1 MTVTHLHIIPR
12 AIAAERGMNR
22 YFTGTPC
29 PYGHVAERRTVRT
42 SCLGCQEVSM
52 LSRRAKRLGERAER
66 AKTDPKWVA
75 PAVAQY
81 DRELASIGVL
91 LHLIPISAA
100 RKAGLV
106 RYFTGKPCPKGH
118 ITERFSGHGSCVG
131 CLKELNSTEEK
142 RVYWRERYHANSAE
156 VNGRKRQIAALN
168 DGKRSAAAL
177 RWAKENPEK
186 RRSISK
192 AYKARRRCQE
202 DGGDPTPVIHA
213 WEMAAKKVCYWCH
226 KPCEEKYHVD
236 HYEPL
241 ARGGKHVIA
250 NLVIAC
256 PSCNVKKNAKDPYA
270 FAASL
275 GRLF

>member
-1 MTVTHLHIIPR
+1 
-12 AIAAERGMNR
+12 MNR

-29 PYGHVAERRTVRT
+29 PHGHVAERRTRRT

-52 LSRRAKRLGERAER
+52 LNRRAKRLEERVER
-66 AKTDPKWVA
+66 AKTDPQWVA
-75 PAVAQY
+75 PAILQY
-81 DRELASIGVL
+81 DRDLASAGML
-91 LHLIPISAA
+91 LQLVPISAA

-142 RVYWRERYHANSAE
+142 KLYWRERYHANSHEFCA
-156 VNGRKRQIAALN
+156 RKRATAAAN
-168 DGKRSAAAL
+168 SGKRTAAAT
-177 RWAKENPEK
+177 RWARENPEK
-186 RRSISK
+186 RRAISK

-202 DGGDPTPVIHA
+202 NDGDSTSVIHL
-213 WEMAAKKVCYWCH
+213 WEKTTKKVCYWCH
-226 KPCEEKYHVD
+226 KPCEKKYHVD

-241 ARGGKHVIA
+241 SRGGKHVVS

-256 PSCNVKKNAKDPYA
+256 PSCNCRKSAKDPYA